1 MCHSVSVSLSAPEIW
16 LFIILN
22 NQTNHKFLL
31 RVLSFTLI
39 PVNSN
44 LHTVELKLQLSVNG
58 SDLGMHRGNYPGS

>member
-1 MCHSVSVSLSAPEIW
+1 MCHSVSMSLSAPEIW
-16 LFIILN
+16 QFIILN

-44 LHTVELKLQLSVNG
+44 LHTVELKL
-58 SDLGMHRGNYPGS
+58 